1 MLPIAIFQLHADAAL
16 RAALARLFVTQ
27 PPLAAERDRALLL
40 ILPVVVPALARSATP
55 ALQVEEVAKVKLQK
69 SKQLRVEAAKD
80 WREINDGTLRFKR
93 QDEEVAELRQLGK
106 QDLLNF
112 MQVNNKLT
120 AALLWA
126 GRQHCGGLRW
136 P

>member
-1 MLPIAIFQLHADAAL
+1 M
-16 RAALARLFVTQ
+16 
-27 PPLAAERDRALLL
+27 
-40 ILPVVVPALARSATP
+40 
-55 ALQVEEVAKVKLQK
+55 AKVKLQK

-120 AALLWA
+120 AALFWA
-126 GRQHCGGLRW
+126 GREHCGGLRW